1 MSFSRARRFVV
12 EGAKVVLSDLHSDAG
27 TVLAQEL
34 GPNAQP
40 EPSFHGQTWRIRTE
54 RSPNLFDEM
63 SILILRHFMA
73 ISTTRLHGS
82 KRARTRD
89 QLLVAA
95 QSLLITQTSSALG
108 IRQITDHAGVVHA
121 TFYNYYQ
128 DIAAL
133 IADLGELLGATHTAA
148 MAGLTPGLADPALR
162 FARITRQ
169 TLRIVASEPG
179 FGRLVYDVGL
189 PADSIVAELRL
200 RLALDL
206 AEGQQLGRFAKFD
219 LDQTASLVSGAISG
233 LALDLHRGTLPIT
246 AIEPATT
253 RLLEWIGLDPE
264 TAAALGHEAIPF
276 EPAPV
281 LPLRWLALTA
291 DRFPAGKSL

>member
-1 MSFSRARRFVV
+1 MT
-12 EGAKVVLSDLHSDAG
+12 LS
-27 TVLAQEL
+27 T
-34 GPNAQP
+34 
-40 EPSFHGQTWRIRTE
+40 IR
-54 RSPNLFDEM
+54 
-63 SILILRHFMA
+63 LR
-73 ISTTRLHGS
+73 GS

-95 QSLLITQTSSALG
+95 QSLLMTQTAAALG

-133 IADLGELLGATHTAA
+133 IADLGELLGATHTAT

-179 FGRLVYDVGL
+179 LGRLMYDVGL
-189 PADSIVAELRL
+189 PADSLVAELRL
-200 RLALDL
+200 RLELDL
-206 AEGQQLGRFAKFD
+206 AEGQQLGRFVMFD
-219 LDQTASLVSGAISG
+219 LDQTASLVSGAING
-233 LALDLHRGTLPIT
+233 LALDLHRGALPIS

-253 RLLEWIGLDPE
+253 RLLEWLGLDPE
-264 TAAALGHEAIPF
+264 TAAALGHEPIAF

-281 LPLRWLALTA
+281 LPLRWLALPP
-291 DRFPAGKSL
+291 DRRPAGEAP

>member
-1 MSFSRARRFVV
+1 MVF
-12 EGAKVVLSDLHSDAG
+12 SDLRSDAG

-34 GPNAQP
+34 DPNAQP
-40 EPSFHGQTWRIRTE
+40 EPSFRGQTWRIRAE
-54 RSPNLFDEM
+54 RSPNLFDVM
-63 SILILRHFMA
+63 SFLILRQFMTLSA
-73 ISTTRLHGS
+73 IRLRGS

-95 QSLLITQTSSALG
+95 QSLLMTQTAAALG

-133 IADLGELLGATHTAA
+133 IADLAELLGASHAA
-148 MAGLTPGLADPALR
+148 TMAGLTPDLADPALR

-169 TLRIVASEPG
+169 TLRMVATEPG
-179 FGRLVYDVGL
+179 FGRLMYDVGL
-189 PADSIVAELRL
+189 PADNLVAELRL

-206 AEGQQLGRFAKFD
+206 AEGQQLGRFAFAD
-219 LDQTASLVSGAISG
+219 LDLTTSMVSGAISG
-233 LALDLHRGTLPIT
+233 LALDLHRGCLPIT

-253 RLLEWIGLDPE
+253 RLLEWLGLDPE
-264 TAAALGHEAIPF
+264 TAAALGHEAVAF
-276 EPAPV
+276 EPAPA
-281 LPLRWLALTA
+281 LPLRWLALP
-291 DRFPAGKSL
+291 PARLPEGKSL